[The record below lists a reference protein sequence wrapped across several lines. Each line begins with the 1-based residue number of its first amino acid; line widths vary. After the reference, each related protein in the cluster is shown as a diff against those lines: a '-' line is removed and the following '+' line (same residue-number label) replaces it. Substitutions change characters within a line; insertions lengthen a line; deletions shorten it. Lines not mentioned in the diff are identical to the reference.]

1 MAIDQRDVSSTL
13 RFMDDRALQQYA
25 AMHKND
31 PYIFP
36 LAFQESQNRQRLRM
50 SQQGAQGMQPQP
62 KVADQALA
70 QMASQ
75 PLPEDVGIGALPAPN
90 MTMAAEGGIMGYEG
104 YDEGPSDFG
113 QGPVMMMSGGGVAR
127 YNGTQGS
134 AVSLNAIEN
143 KYQKEL
149 QEINT
154 GARVQYSPDVQEYVN
169 ARAQTSPDSTP
180 VQVNP
185 IPNAP
190 PQAPARPPLG
200 SSLSIEQIL
209 KKAPSQRT
217 PEDNASLES
226 AGYKLQRR
234 VIPQG
239 SAVNVANTALTNFGP
254 SLRSTLTAGASQ
266 LTDEELAKKPA
277 VGGALSERILRGLGI
292 SPTPLQMESAAG
304 QNMTAQA
311 PTAAQ
316 QRDALSENQAAAAV
330 DASRLRDGRKDTGRK
345 DTGRKDTGRKDTERK
360 DTAEKDVDVQGM
372 FKTALKEA
380 DAKPNPYE
388 TQLKAINQSKVKA
401 AEENVT
407 GLDAIQKQ
415 FADIYKGRKERLDTR
430 EGEIAKM
437 KDQSLGLALLNAGA
451 RMMQTRGSIGEA
463 IGAGIDTGSKQYVA
477 GLDKINA
484 AKDKLSDARDRLEEI
499 EAQRGE
505 LSARELHKARNE
517 VKSLTT
523 AGMENLIQ
531 AAMAERKI
539 NRAEAIAFVEQQI
552 KVSEGSKD
560 RASREGIARLQADTA
575 NRPGA
580 EIQAVERIMAEKKI
594 PFTEA
599 LALYNSNRREP
610 QTAEML
616 LKAWTGNVLLQQQ
629 YPNPQDY
636 VKMMS
641 GSAGGASQLSP
652 ADKAL
657 VEKYSR

>member
-50 SQQGAQGMQPQP
+50 SQQRQAGAQPQP

-70 QMASQ
+70 QMAPQ

-127 YNGTQGS
+127 YNGAQGS
-134 AVSLNAIEN
+134 AVSLNAIES

-200 SSLSIEQIL
+200 SSLSSSLYSNITPKERARFDALQAAKQKNALKTPFEQERTANMAEIA
-209 KKAPSQRT
+209 KGSTYT
-217 PEDNASLES
+217 PEAYSVTKPAPLFSDA
-226 AGYKLQRR
+226 QRS
-234 VIPQG
+234 Q
-239 SAVNVANTALTNFGP
+239 ALVP
-254 SLRSTLTAGASQ
+254 S
-266 LTDEELAKKPA
+266 AKKPK
-277 VGGALSERILRGLGI
+277 EII
-292 SPTPLQMESAAG
+292 KDE
-304 QNMTAQA
+304 
-311 PTAAQ
+311 
-316 QRDALSENQAAAAV
+316 
-330 DASRLRDGRKDTGRK
+330 RKDTERK
-345 DTGRKDTGRKDTERK
+345 ETGRKDTERK

-560 RASREGIARLQADTA
+560 RTSREKVAQISAAPSLERNKLLQLANNKDDKVRKEYGKLQAKVMDTLSKDPNYTMA
-575 NRPGA
+575 NP
-580 EIQAVERIMAEKKI
+580 M
-594 PFTEA
+594 
-599 LALYNSNRREP
+599 
-610 QTAEML
+610 
-616 LKAWTGNVLLQQQ
+616 QQQ
-629 YPNPQDY
+629 VLQTTALRQALMSNPFLAPY
-636 VKMMS
+636 AAGIGFS
-641 GSAGGASQLSP
+641 SAPTGGKVYDLTT
-652 ADKAL
+652 D
-657 VEKYSR
+657 

>member
-1 MAIDQRDVSSTL
+1 MIDVNKITSTL
-13 RFMDDRALQQYA
+13 AKLPDQQLQQYA
-25 AMHKND
+25 QLHKND
-31 PYIFP
+31 PYIMA
-36 LAFQESQNRQRLRM
+36 LAMSESNRRKAVR
-50 SQQGAQGMQPQP
+50 SAGQGAQGMQEQP
-62 KVADQALA
+62 KVVDQMVAE
-70 QMASQ
+70 MAPQ
-75 PLPEDVGIGALPAPN
+75 QLPEEMGIGQLPAGN
-90 MTMAAEGGIMGYEG
+90 MDFAGGGIVAFA
-104 YDEGPSDFG
+104 D
-113 QGPVMMMSGGGVAR
+113 GGDVER
-127 YNGTQGS
+127 YNGAQGS
-134 AVSLNAIEN
+134 AVSLNAIES
-143 KYQKEL
+143 KYQQEL
-149 QEINT
+149 QEMGMGT
-154 GARVQYSPDVQEYVN
+154 RMRYSPDVQEYVK

-234 VIPQG
+234 VIPQD

-330 DASRLRDGRKDTGRK
+330 DASRLRDK
-345 DTGRKDTGRKDTERK
+345 RKDTGRKDTERK
-360 DTAEKDVDVQGM
+360 ETGRKDERKDPSAKTDTGELDSIINSYTRALDLGIGENRNARVGLAAALEQTPKTRAER
-372 FKTALKEA
+372 
-380 DAKPNPYE
+380 N
-388 TQLKAINQSKVKA
+388 
-401 AEENVT
+401 AEERAKDGDV
-407 GLDAIQKQ
+407 
-415 FADIYKGRKERLDTR
+415 FAGREARLAERER
-430 EGEIAKM
+430 GIEGMGDKY
-437 KDQSLGLALLNAGA
+437 LGLALLQAGA
-451 RMMQTRGSIGEA
+451 AMMSTPGN
-463 IGAGIDTGSKQYVA
+463 IGAALGKGIAVGSERYIA
-477 GLDKINA
+477 GIDKINA
-484 AKDKLSDARDRLEEI
+484 AKDKFAEARDRLEDL
-499 EAQRGE
+499 R
-505 LSARELHKARNE
+505 L
-517 VKSLTT
+517 
-523 AGMENLIQ
+523 
-531 AAMAERKI
+531 
-539 NRAEAIAFVEQQI
+539 NRADMTKKEVREDQRAIDDGILQAKKLLADGATNDLKISADAQTKIFGAVADNFQTN
-552 KVSEGSKD
+552 KRLTS
-560 RASREGIARLQADTA
+560 AEGIARLQASTA

-580 EIQAVERIMAEKKI
+580 EMQAVERIMKEKNI

-636 VKMMS
+636 VKMMA

>member
-1 MAIDQRDVSSTL
+1 MSIMSNDQRDVSSTL

-50 SQQGAQGMQPQP
+50 SQQRQRPVQPQP

-70 QMASQ
+70 QMAPQ

-113 QGPVMMMSGGGVAR
+113 QGPVMMMAGGGVAR
-127 YNGTQGS
+127 YNGAQGS
-134 AVSLNAIEN
+134 AVSLNAIES

-200 SSLSIEQIL
+200 SSLSSSLYSNITPKERARFDALQAAKQKNALKTPFEQERTANMAEIA
-209 KKAPSQRT
+209 KGSTYT
-217 PEDNASLES
+217 PEAYSVTKPAPLFSDA
-226 AGYKLQRR
+226 QRS
-234 VIPQG
+234 Q
-239 SAVNVANTALTNFGP
+239 ALVP
-254 SLRSTLTAGASQ
+254 S
-266 LTDEELAKKPA
+266 AKKPK
-277 VGGALSERILRGLGI
+277 EII
-292 SPTPLQMESAAG
+292 KDE
-304 QNMTAQA
+304 
-311 PTAAQ
+311 
-316 QRDALSENQAAAAV
+316 
-330 DASRLRDGRKDTGRK
+330 RKDTERK
-345 DTGRKDTGRKDTERK
+345 ETGRKDTERK

-560 RASREGIARLQADTA
+560 RTSREKVAQISAAPSLERNKLLQLANNKDDKVRKEYGKLQAKVMDTLSKDPNYTMA
-575 NRPGA
+575 NP
-580 EIQAVERIMAEKKI
+580 M
-594 PFTEA
+594 
-599 LALYNSNRREP
+599 
-610 QTAEML
+610 
-616 LKAWTGNVLLQQQ
+616 QQQ
-629 YPNPQDY
+629 VLQTTALRQALMSNPFLAPY
-636 VKMMS
+636 AAGIGFS
-641 GSAGGASQLSP
+641 SAPTGGKVYDLTT
-652 ADKAL
+652 D
-657 VEKYSR
+657 

>member
-75 PLPEDVGIGALPAPN
+75 TLPEDVGIGALPAPN

-127 YNGTQGS
+127 YNGAQGS
-134 AVSLNAIEN
+134 AVSLNAIES

-345 DTGRKDTGRKDTERK
+345 DTGRKDTGRKETGRK
-360 DTAEKDVDVQGM
+360 DPSA
-372 FKTALKEA
+372 KT
-380 DAKPNPYE
+380 D
-388 TQLKAINQSKVKA
+388 TG
-401 AEENVT
+401 
-407 GLDAIQKQ
+407 GLDSI
-415 FADIYKGRKERLDTR
+415 
-430 EGEIAKM
+430 
-437 KDQSLGLALLNAGA
+437 DQQLHAG
-451 RMMQTRGSIGEA
+451 T
-463 IGAGIDTGSKQYVA
+463 
-477 GLDKINA
+477 
-484 AKDKLSDARDRLEEI
+484 
-499 EAQRGE
+499 
-505 LSARELHKARNE
+505 
-517 VKSLTT
+517 
-523 AGMENLIQ
+523 
-531 AAMAERKI
+531 
-539 NRAEAIAFVEQQI
+539 
-552 KVSEGSKD
+552 
-560 RASREGIARLQADTA
+560 
-575 NRPGA
+575 
-580 EIQAVERIMAEKKI
+580 
-594 PFTEA
+594 
-599 LALYNSNRREP
+599 
-610 QTAEML
+610 
-616 LKAWTGNVLLQQQ
+616 
-629 YPNPQDY
+629 
-636 VKMMS
+636 
-641 GSAGGASQLSP
+641 
-652 ADKAL
+652 
-657 VEKYSR
+657 

>member
-70 QMASQ
+70 QMMPQ
-75 PLPEDVGIGALPAPN
+75 PMPEDVGIGALPAGN
-90 MTMAAEGGIMGYEG
+90 MEFAAEGGIMGYEG

-113 QGPVMMMSGGGVAR
+113 QGPVMMMAGGGVAR
-127 YNGTQGS
+127 YAGEGPSLVRGDFFGQLDQQKADQIAQLNGQLAIIEPQLRAAAASGDQQAIQLYAQQAQALRNQIN
-134 AVSLNAIEN
+134 AVRET
-143 KYQKEL
+143 
-149 QEINT
+149 T
-154 GARVQYSPDVQEYVN
+154 GNRVGTIDKL
-169 ARAQTSPDSTP
+169 AAQ
-180 VQVNP
+180 
-185 IPNAP
+185 
-190 PQAPARPPLG
+190 
-200 SSLSIEQIL
+200 
-209 KKAPSQRT
+209 SQ
-217 PEDNASLES
+217 P
-226 AGYKLQRR
+226 
-234 VIPQG
+234 
-239 SAVNVANTALTNFGP
+239 TALTPEGNRNAINAFEQ
-254 SLRSTLTAGASQ
+254 TA
-266 LTDEELAKKPA
+266 
-277 VGGALSERILRGLGI
+277 
-292 SPTPLQMESAAG
+292 
-304 QNMTAQA
+304 
-311 PTAAQ
+311 
-316 QRDALSENQAAAAV
+316 
-330 DASRLRDGRKDTGRK
+330 RKDPSVYGAPVPAKPKPSPERK
-345 DTGRKDTGRKDTERK
+345 ETGRKDTERK
-360 DTAEKDVDVQGM
+360 DTAEKDIDVQSM
-372 FKTALKEA
+372 FRTALEQA

-484 AKDKLSDARDRLEEI
+484 AKDKLADARDRLEEI

-560 RASREGIARLQADTA
+560 RASREGIARLQANTA

-580 EIQAVERIMAEKKI
+580 EMQAVERIMKEKNI

-599 LALYNSNRREP
+599 LAIYNNTRREGVSEEKLRGDWLD
-610 QTAEML
+610 QA
-616 LKAWTGNVLLQQQ
+616 KRLQIAQD
-629 YPNPQDY
+629 YPNVKTFEDY
-636 VKMMS
+636 KTVMGM
-641 GSAGGASQLSP
+641 GGGAGDFKVVGVRP
-652 ADKAL
+652 AK
-657 VEKYSR
+657 

>member
-1 MAIDQRDVSSTL
+1 MSIMSNDQRDVSSTL

-50 SQQGAQGMQPQP
+50 SQQRQAGAQPQP

-127 YNGTQGS
+127 YNGAQGS
-134 AVSLNAIEN
+134 AVSLNAIES

-200 SSLSIEQIL
+200 SSLSSSLYSNITPKERARFDALQAAKQKNALKTPFEQERTANMAEIA
-209 KKAPSQRT
+209 KGSTYT
-217 PEDNASLES
+217 PEAYSVTKPAPLFSDA
-226 AGYKLQRR
+226 QRS
-234 VIPQG
+234 Q
-239 SAVNVANTALTNFGP
+239 ALVP
-254 SLRSTLTAGASQ
+254 S
-266 LTDEELAKKPA
+266 AKKPK
-277 VGGALSERILRGLGI
+277 EII
-292 SPTPLQMESAAG
+292 KDE
-304 QNMTAQA
+304 
-311 PTAAQ
+311 
-316 QRDALSENQAAAAV
+316 
-330 DASRLRDGRKDTGRK
+330 RKDTERK
-345 DTGRKDTGRKDTERK
+345 ETGRKDTERK

-560 RASREGIARLQADTA
+560 RTSREKVAQISAAPSLERNKLLQLANNKDDKVRKEYGKLQAKVMDTLSKDPNYTMA
-575 NRPGA
+575 NP
-580 EIQAVERIMAEKKI
+580 M
-594 PFTEA
+594 
-599 LALYNSNRREP
+599 
-610 QTAEML
+610 
-616 LKAWTGNVLLQQQ
+616 QQQ
-629 YPNPQDY
+629 VLQTTALRQALMSNPFLAPY
-636 VKMMS
+636 AAGIGFS
-641 GSAGGASQLSP
+641 SAPTGGKVYDLTT
-652 ADKAL
+652 D
-657 VEKYSR
+657 

>member
-1 MAIDQRDVSSTL
+1 MSIMSNDQRDVSSAL
-13 RFMDDRALQQYA
+13 RFMDPQTLREYGN
-25 AMHKND
+25 MHKSN

-36 LAFQESQNRQRLRM
+36 LVFQESQNRQKLYM
-50 SQQGAQGMQPQP
+50 NQQMQMAGQPQP
-62 KVADQALA
+62 KVVDQALA
-70 QMASQ
+70 QMAPQ

-113 QGPVMMMSGGGVAR
+113 QGPVMMMAGGGVAR
-127 YNGTQGS
+127 YNGAQGS
-134 AVSLNAIEN
+134 AVSLNAIES

-200 SSLSIEQIL
+200 SSLSSSLYSNITPKERARFDALQAAKQKNALKTPFEQERTANMAEIA
-209 KKAPSQRT
+209 KGSTYT
-217 PEDNASLES
+217 PEAYSVTKPAPLFSDA
-226 AGYKLQRR
+226 QRS
-234 VIPQG
+234 Q
-239 SAVNVANTALTNFGP
+239 ALVP
-254 SLRSTLTAGASQ
+254 S
-266 LTDEELAKKPA
+266 AKKPK
-277 VGGALSERILRGLGI
+277 EII
-292 SPTPLQMESAAG
+292 KDE
-304 QNMTAQA
+304 
-311 PTAAQ
+311 
-316 QRDALSENQAAAAV
+316 
-330 DASRLRDGRKDTGRK
+330 RKDTERK
-345 DTGRKDTGRKDTERK
+345 ETGRKDTERK

-560 RASREGIARLQADTA
+560 RTSREKVAQISAAPSLERNKLLQLANNKDDKVRKEYGKLQAKVMDTLSKDPNYTMA
-575 NRPGA
+575 NP
-580 EIQAVERIMAEKKI
+580 M
-594 PFTEA
+594 
-599 LALYNSNRREP
+599 
-610 QTAEML
+610 
-616 LKAWTGNVLLQQQ
+616 QQQ
-629 YPNPQDY
+629 VLQTTALRQALMSNPFLAPY
-636 VKMMS
+636 AAGIGFS
-641 GSAGGASQLSP
+641 SAPTGGKVYDLTT
-652 ADKAL
+652 D
-657 VEKYSR
+657 

>member
-1 MAIDQRDVSSTL
+1 V
-13 RFMDDRALQQYA
+13 
-25 AMHKND
+25 
-31 PYIFP
+31 
-36 LAFQESQNRQRLRM
+36 
-50 SQQGAQGMQPQP
+50 QPQP

-70 QMASQ
+70 QMAPQ

-113 QGPVMMMSGGGVAR
+113 QGPVMMMAGGGVAR
-127 YNGTQGS
+127 YNGAQGS
-134 AVSLNAIEN
+134 AVSLNAIES

-200 SSLSIEQIL
+200 SSLSSSLYSNITPKERARFDALQAAKQKNALKTPFEQERTANMAEIA
-209 KKAPSQRT
+209 KGSTYT
-217 PEDNASLES
+217 PEAYSVTKPAPLFSDA
-226 AGYKLQRR
+226 QRS
-234 VIPQG
+234 Q
-239 SAVNVANTALTNFGP
+239 ALVP
-254 SLRSTLTAGASQ
+254 S
-266 LTDEELAKKPA
+266 AKKPK
-277 VGGALSERILRGLGI
+277 EII
-292 SPTPLQMESAAG
+292 KDE
-304 QNMTAQA
+304 
-311 PTAAQ
+311 
-316 QRDALSENQAAAAV
+316 
-330 DASRLRDGRKDTGRK
+330 RKDTERK
-345 DTGRKDTGRKDTERK
+345 ETGRKDTERK

-560 RASREGIARLQADTA
+560 RTSREKVAQISAAPSLERNKLLQLANNKDDKVRKEYGKLQAKVMDTLSKDPNYTMA
-575 NRPGA
+575 NP
-580 EIQAVERIMAEKKI
+580 M
-594 PFTEA
+594 
-599 LALYNSNRREP
+599 
-610 QTAEML
+610 
-616 LKAWTGNVLLQQQ
+616 QQQ
-629 YPNPQDY
+629 VLQTTALRQALMSNPFLAPY
-636 VKMMS
+636 AAGIGFS
-641 GSAGGASQLSP
+641 SAPTGGKVYDLTT
-652 ADKAL
+652 D
-657 VEKYSR
+657 

>member
-50 SQQGAQGMQPQP
+50 SQQRQAGAQPQP

-113 QGPVMMMSGGGVAR
+113 QGPVMMMAGGGVAR
-127 YNGTQGS
+127 YNGAQGS
-134 AVSLNAIEN
+134 AVSLNAIES

-200 SSLSIEQIL
+200 SSLSSSLYSNITPKERARFDALQAAKQKNALKTPFEQERTANMAEIA
-209 KKAPSQRT
+209 KGSTYT
-217 PEDNASLES
+217 PEAYSLTKPAPLFS
-226 AGYKLQRR
+226 DAQRS
-234 VIPQG
+234 Q
-239 SAVNVANTALTNFGP
+239 ALVP
-254 SLRSTLTAGASQ
+254 S
-266 LTDEELAKKPA
+266 AKKPK
-277 VGGALSERILRGLGI
+277 EII
-292 SPTPLQMESAAG
+292 KDE
-304 QNMTAQA
+304 
-311 PTAAQ
+311 
-316 QRDALSENQAAAAV
+316 
-330 DASRLRDGRKDTGRK
+330 RKDTERK
-345 DTGRKDTGRKDTERK
+345 ETGRKDTERK

-560 RASREGIARLQADTA
+560 RTSREKVAQISAAPSLERNKLLQLANNKDDKVRKEYGKLQAKVMDTLSKDPNYTMA
-575 NRPGA
+575 NP
-580 EIQAVERIMAEKKI
+580 M
-594 PFTEA
+594 
-599 LALYNSNRREP
+599 
-610 QTAEML
+610 
-616 LKAWTGNVLLQQQ
+616 QQQ
-629 YPNPQDY
+629 VLQTTALRQALMSNPFLAPY
-636 VKMMS
+636 AAGIGFS
-641 GSAGGASQLSP
+641 SAPTGGKVYDLTT
-652 ADKAL
+652 D
-657 VEKYSR
+657 

>member
-70 QMASQ
+70 QMAPQ
-75 PLPEDVGIGALPAPN
+75 QLPEDVGIATLPAPN

-113 QGPVMMMSGGGVAR
+113 QGPVMMMAEGGVAR
-127 YNGTQGS
+127 YAGEGPSLVRGDFFGQLDQQKADQIAQLNGQLAIIEPQLRAAAASGDQQAIQLYAQQAQALRNQIN
-134 AVSLNAIEN
+134 AVRET
-143 KYQKEL
+143 
-149 QEINT
+149 T
-154 GARVQYSPDVQEYVN
+154 GNRVGTIDKL
-169 ARAQTSPDSTP
+169 AAQ
-180 VQVNP
+180 
-185 IPNAP
+185 
-190 PQAPARPPLG
+190 
-200 SSLSIEQIL
+200 
-209 KKAPSQRT
+209 SQ
-217 PEDNASLES
+217 P
-226 AGYKLQRR
+226 
-234 VIPQG
+234 
-239 SAVNVANTALTNFGP
+239 TALTPEVNRNAINA
-254 SLRSTLTAGASQ
+254 SEQTA
-266 LTDEELAKKPA
+266 
-277 VGGALSERILRGLGI
+277 
-292 SPTPLQMESAAG
+292 
-304 QNMTAQA
+304 
-311 PTAAQ
+311 
-316 QRDALSENQAAAAV
+316 
-330 DASRLRDGRKDTGRK
+330 RKDPSVYGAPAPAKPKPSPERKETGRK
-345 DTGRKDTGRKDTERK
+345 ETERK

-388 TQLKAINQSKVKA
+388 EQIKAVTAEKVKA
-401 AEENVT
+401 GEENVT
-407 GLDAIQKQ
+407 GLEAIQKQ

-484 AKDKLSDARDRLEEI
+484 AKDKLADARDRLEEI

-517 VKSLTT
+517 VKALTT

-560 RASREGIARLQADTA
+560 RASREGIARLQANTA

-580 EIQAVERIMAEKKI
+580 EMQAVERIMKEKNI

-599 LALYNSNRREP
+599 LAIYNNTKREGVSEEKLRGDWLD
-610 QTAEML
+610 QA
-616 LKAWTGNVLLQQQ
+616 KRLQIAQD
-629 YPNPQDY
+629 YPNVKTFEDY
-636 VKMMS
+636 KTVMGM
-641 GSAGGASQLSP
+641 GGGAGDFKVVGVRP
-652 ADKAL
+652 AK
-657 VEKYSR
+657 